1 VDFSLIGCKRINQ
14 LIKRTKK
21 MPKAE
26 NRKTRRD
33 RKKVMVLC
41 FCYSLVF
48 AEGFLNIEPT

>member
-1 VDFSLIGCKRINQ
+1 MDFSLIGCKRINQ